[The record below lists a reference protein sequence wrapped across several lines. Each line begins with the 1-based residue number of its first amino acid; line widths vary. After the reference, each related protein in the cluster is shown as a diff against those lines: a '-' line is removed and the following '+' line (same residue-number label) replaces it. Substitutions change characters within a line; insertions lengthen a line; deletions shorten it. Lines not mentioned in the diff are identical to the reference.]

1 LVGRLVYNPR
11 HAHRQLSAPLEGA
24 PAGVP
29 CRFPGRA
36 DSRRQCGKTTLAQTV
51 GLASGYEYISF
62 DDHAVRRAAETDP
75 GGFVDAL
82 PPRVVLDE
90 AQKAPGIFSAVK
102 LAVGRRPSSSATK
115 SPRRWTN

>member
-1 LVGRLVYNPR
+1 MRIANYPR
-11 HAHRQLSAPLEGA
+11 HLKARLRESL
-24 PAGVP
+24 
-29 CRFPGRA
+29 A
-36 DSRRQCGKTTLAQTV
+36 DSPVVLIQGPRQCGKTTLAQTV

-102 LAVGRRPSSSATK
+102 LAVDRRPSSSATK